1 MYLGIINGWEEGH
14 FKAVSEK
21 GLKGIEFCINYNR
34 DSAEA
39 LAKAA
44 DIKGYSE
51 KYGVKV
57 GSIGRW
63 GMERMDEN
71 SSIIPEALQHD
82 KNLIDLASIVGCP
95 VYNVGFN
102 RIDGMD
108 YYENC
113 QKAIEYFSGLIEY
126 ARPKAPPSPR
136 PCPTYP
142 SATRTRKAPSRRP
155 QPAPPASSSATRPH
169 PSPREAAGSG

>member
-44 DIKGYSE
+44 DIKAYSE

-63 GMERMDEN
+63 GMERTDEN
-71 SSIIPEALQHD
+71 GNI
-82 KNLIDLASIVGCP
+82 KCNLNDFSDDTEF
-95 VYNVGFN
+95 NVIYDNYLIYLFVFLLF
-102 RIDGMD
+102 
-108 YYENC
+108 YY
-113 QKAIEYFSGLIEY
+113 FL
-126 ARPKAPPSPR
+126 
-136 PCPTYP
+136 
-142 SATRTRKAPSRRP
+142 
-155 QPAPPASSSATRPH
+155 
-169 PSPREAAGSG
+169 